1 MEAIVGVTKKN
12 IRFYEQEGLLCPHRS
27 ENGYR
32 DYRQEDVETLQ
43 RIKLLR
49 KLGLPLT
56 EIRKMQQGTLTL
68 GDGMGRHLITLER
81 ERENLRQAMEL
92 CQSLRDTGQA
102 LPALDA
108 GALLERLA
116 QMEQEGTTFMDKHQ
130 QDTRRR
136 RYVAPVIVTIL
147 MTVLMGALVY
157 LFVWAAET
165 DPAGAPPMPLL
176 ILFIA
181 IPVAVILG
189 VVLALVLRIR
199 EIGRGE
205 EDDARKY

>member
-1 MEAIVGVTKKN
+1 M
-12 IRFYEQEGLLCPHRS
+12 
-27 ENGYR
+27 
-32 DYRQEDVETLQ
+32 
-43 RIKLLR
+43 
-49 KLGLPLT
+49 
-56 EIRKMQQGTLTL
+56 
-68 GDGMGRHLITLER
+68 
-81 ERENLRQAMEL
+81 
-92 CQSLRDTGQA
+92 
-102 LPALDA
+102 
-108 GALLERLA
+108 
-116 QMEQEGTTFMDKHQ
+116 
-130 QDTRRR
+130 
-136 RYVAPVIVTIL
+136 APVIVTIL

>member
-92 CQSLRDTGQA
+92 CQSLRDTGQS

>member
-1 MEAIVGVTKKN
+1 M
-12 IRFYEQEGLLCPHRS
+12 CPHRS

-92 CQSLRDTGQA
+92 CQSLRDTGQS